1 MTNINAVEMDTGNR
15 VRRLMGFNC
24 LTQKDVACLLGC
36 ARSTVSQKLSGNIQ
50 FSQSELVKLSDR
62 FGVSVDAL
70 LGREPLEVS

>member
-1 MTNINAVEMDTGNR
+1 MTNIDSVKTDTGHR

-24 LTQKDVACLLGC
+24 LNQKDIACLLGC
-36 ARSTVSQKLSGNIQ
+36 SRSTVSQKLSGNIQ
-50 FSQSELVKLSDR
+50 FSQSELIKLSDK